1 MTEIGKFV
9 ADVGRIMKH
18 ARAAGGNSVRYA
30 DVSSDL
36 RGLFVRASG
45 CPGGLPESVF
55 GFWESEYSPDVPDG
69 ILSDSAQEKLAA
81 LLAFVAGSDEYRD
94 VLDGNDWNTLAR
106 LVNYEAEDLPLDILN
121 SLMSALVENGA
132 F

>member
-9 ADVGRIMKH
+9 ADVGSMMKH
-18 ARAAGGNSVRYA
+18 ARSAGGNSVRYA

-36 RGLFVRASG
+36 RRLFVRASG

-55 GFWESEYSPDVPDG
+55 GFWEGEYASDAPDG
-69 ILSDSAQEKLAA
+69 ILSDSAREKLAA
-81 LLAFVAGSDEYRD
+81 LLAFIAGSDEYRD
-94 VLDGNDWNTLAR
+94 VLDGNDWSTLAR
-106 LVNYEAEDLPLDILN
+106 LVNYEAEELPLDMLN
-121 SLMSALVENGA
+121 SMMSALVENGA